1 MTFPDLIFFIIKY
14 VMLIPARG
22 GSKRFPGKN
31 LYPLCGKPLLAHSIL
46 YSQRVLPDVDVYV
59 STDSEEIA
67 AVAREYGAYVIERP
81 PELSGDLCPSDP
93 VLQHAAIKLLSE
105 GKDFDYMLHIQAT
118 NPLRPDGMMEEAL
131 QIIGTGLYD
140 SLFTVSPLV
149 RKLGRLCSGKFVPW
163 NFVFGQRSQDMET
176 LYFENGLLYISH
188 RDLILDNRIRGD
200 SLYSQIVDHPFG
212 SLDIDTREDF
222 EQVEYYYAKYKYDK

>member
-1 MTFPDLIFFIIKY
+1 MKY
-14 VMLIPARG
+14 VVLIPARG

-46 YSQRVLPDVDVYV
+46 YSRRVLPHADVYV

-67 AVAREYGAYVIERP
+67 AVARECGADVIERP
-81 PELSGDLCPSDP
+81 AELSGDLCPTDP
-93 VLQHAAIKLLSE
+93 VSQHAATELLSK
-105 GKDFDYMLHIQAT
+105 GKDFDYMILLQVT
-118 NPLRPDGMMEEAL
+118 NPLRPEGMMEEAL
-131 QIIGTGLYD
+131 QIIGTGKCD
-140 SLFTVSPLV
+140 SLFTVSPLL
-149 RKLGRLCSGKFVPW
+149 RKLGRLSAGQFIPW

-188 RDLILDNRIRGD
+188 RDLILNGRIRGD
-200 SLYSQIVDHPFG
+200 SLYSLIVDHPFG

-222 EQVEYYYAKYKYDK
+222 EQVEYYYKQYNMDRSE

>member
-1 MTFPDLIFFIIKY
+1 
-14 VMLIPARG
+14 MLIAARG

-31 LYPLCGKPLLAHSIL
+31 IWPLKDKPLLAHSIL
-46 YSQRVLPDVDVYV
+46 YSQRVLPDTEIYV

-67 AVAREYGAYVIERP
+67 AVAREYGAKVIDRP
-81 PELSGDLCPSDP
+81 KELSGDLCTSDL
-93 VLQHAAIKLLSE
+93 VLQHAAIELLLT
-105 GKDFDYMLHIQAT
+105 GKEFDYMIHIQVT
-118 NPLRPDGMMEEAL
+118 NPLRPEGMMENAL
-131 QIIGTGLYD
+131 KIIESGQYD

-149 RKLGRLCSGKFVPW
+149 RKLGRLVDGRFIPW

-188 RDLILDNRIRGD
+188 RDLILNGRIRGD

-212 SLDIDTREDF
+212 YLDIDTKEDF
-222 EQVEYYYAKYKYDK
+222 EEVEYYYMKYRYFENYK

>member
-1 MTFPDLIFFIIKY
+1 MKY
-14 VMLIPARG
+14 VMLIAARG

-31 LYPLCGKPLLAHSIL
+31 IWPLKDKPLLAHSIL
-46 YSQRVLPDVDVYV
+46 YSQRVLPDTEIYV

-67 AVAREYGAYVIERP
+67 AVAREYGAKVIDRP
-81 PELSGDLCPSDP
+81 KELSGDLCTSDL
-93 VLQHAAIKLLSE
+93 VLQHAAIELLLT
-105 GKDFDYMLHIQAT
+105 GKEFDYMIHIQVT
-118 NPLRPDGMMEEAL
+118 NPLRPEGMMENAL
-131 QIIGTGLYD
+131 KIIESGQYD

-149 RKLGRLCSGKFVPW
+149 RKLGRLVDGRFIPW

-188 RDLILDNRIRGD
+188 RDLILNGRIRGD

-212 SLDIDTREDF
+212 YLDIDTKEDF
-222 EQVEYYYAKYKYDK
+222 EEVEYYYMKYRYFENYK

>member
-1 MTFPDLIFFIIKY
+1 MKY
-14 VMLIPARG
+14 VTLIPARG

-31 LYPLCGKPLLAHSIL
+31 LYPLCGKSLLAHSIL
-46 YSQRVLPDVDVYV
+46 YAKRVLPDTEVYV
-59 STDSEEIA
+59 STDNAEIA
-67 AVAREYGAYVIERP
+67 AEARKYGAGVIDRP
-81 PELSGDLCPSDP
+81 AELSGDTCPTDP
-93 VLQHAAIKLLSE
+93 VLQHAAIELLSKKKE
-105 GKDFDYMLHIQAT
+105 FDYMILLQVT

-131 QIIGTGLYD
+131 QIIESRKYD
-140 SLFTVSPLV
+140 SLFTVTPLV
-149 RKLGRLCSGKFVPW
+149 RKLGRLNEGLFLPW

-188 RDLILDNRIRGD
+188 RDLILNGRIRGD

-222 EQVEYYYAKYKYDK
+222 ELVKFYYEKYKTSEQYENKII